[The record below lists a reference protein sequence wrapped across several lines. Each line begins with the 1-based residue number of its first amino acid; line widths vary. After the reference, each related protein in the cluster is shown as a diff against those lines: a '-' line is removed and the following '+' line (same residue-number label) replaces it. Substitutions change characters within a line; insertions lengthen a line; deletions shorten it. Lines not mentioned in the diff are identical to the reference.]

1 MNIIWHGH
9 SCFEIITTRNKNE
22 RVSIIIDPFSKE
34 IGLRVPK
41 LLGDILLVTHQHYDH
56 NNIKAVNGDPFVIE
70 EPGEYEIKDIFIQGI
85 FSWHDPKEGK
95 ERGPNIIYTIDT
107 PEEIKVCHLGDFG
120 QKELKEE
127 QLEKIGGIDILMIP
141 VGGVYTISATV

>member
-34 IGLRVPK
+34 IGLKIPK
-41 LLGDILLVTHQHYDH
+41 LQGDILLVTHQHYDH
-56 NNIKAVNGDPFVIE
+56 NNIEAVDGNPFVIE

-85 FSWHDPKEGK
+85 EASNKKGEYLT
-95 ERGPNIIYTIDT
+95 IYTLEA
-107 PEEIKVCHLGDFG
+107 EES
-120 QKELKEE
+120 
-127 QLEKIGGIDILMIP
+127 IGIVTNEP
-141 VGGVYTISATV
+141 KK